1 MVKVEN
7 NDIFTVRPAGRHLLT
22 IGKDLIQD
30 EFAALVELVK
40 NSYDADSEDVIIS
53 FIGNHERNGLEI
65 LVEDHGHGMSKRDV
79 INKWLVPSTS
89 YKAKNRKSPN
99 GRIMQGRKGIGRYAT
114 SILGEKLYLETTDKF
129 GNTTTLNINWED
141 FENAEYLDQVPL
153 EVKSQH
159 TGRSSGTKLLMQGS
173 EKYLCVW
180 NDKQL
185 KRLRFELKKL
195 IPPKAV
201 KTFDETFSIVMK
213 FDNFYEKQEKTIVE
227 DVKPYPILELCDY
240 QIAGV
245 IESDGKGAFEYSNN
259 KIKNAASE
267 KIECDFG
274 ATFCG
279 KLTLDIRV
287 YDRDKEAIEQ
297 LIARGL
303 KDEKTNEYVS
313 GLQARQLLNE
323 VNGIGVYRNGFR
335 IRPLGDSDFDW
346 LKLNEKRV
354 QNPTMK
360 IGSNQVVGYVHIQ
373 SEEISH
379 LEEKSARDGL
389 KDNFAYQRLKEL
401 TEKVIVELER
411 RRYLFRR
418 KVGLS
423 NPVKKIENEL
433 DGLYNYE
440 PLKKNISDSLKKAG
454 MNATIINEIEDII
467 NKEQR
472 KKNESIEEIRKAV
485 AVYQGQATLGK
496 IVNIILHE
504 GRRPLNY
511 FNNQIP
517 NLNFYVEDFRK
528 CPDMTNI
535 AKIDEL
541 AEGIGENAKIFVEL
555 FGRLDP
561 LAAKKRETKKQ
572 FRVKEIITGVVSV
585 FENELKKEKIDICI
599 VGDEQVSLN
608 GWRQDIYTIFTNLI
622 DNSIFWIQEK
632 QRDMKKITISIQVEK
647 GAWYVDYQDTG
658 PGIEAEL
665 LESGVI
671 FEPEFTTKPGGMG
684 LGLSIAGEAAQR
696 NGLQLIALQS
706 EDGAHFRLIQK

>member
-1 MVKVEN
+1 MGEN
-7 NDIFTVRPAGRHLLT
+7 NIYTIRPAGRHLIT

-40 NSYDADSEDVIIS
+40 NAYDADSEDVIIS
-53 FIGNHERNGLEI
+53 FLSNQNRDRLDII
-65 LVEDHGHGMSKRDV
+65 VEDHGHGMSKEDV
-79 INKWLVPSTS
+79 IDKWLVPSTS
-89 YKAKNRKSPN
+89 YKVKNRKSPG
-99 GRIMQGRKGIGRYAT
+99 GRIMQGRKGIGRYAV
-114 SILGEKLYLETTDKF
+114 SILGEELYLETTDKT
-129 GNTTTLNINWED
+129 GNTTTLLVNWRD
-141 FENAEYLDQVPL
+141 FEKAEYLDQVPIQ
-153 EVKSQH
+153 VKSVNIGK
-159 TGRSSGTKLLMQGS
+159 TPGTKLVIHAA
-173 EKYLCVW
+173 EEYLEEW
-180 NDKQL
+180 DDRQL
-185 KRLRFELKKL
+185 RKLRFELKKL
-195 IPPKAV
+195 IPPKV
-201 KTFDETFSIVMK
+201 VNTFDDKFSIIMK
-213 FDNFYEKQEKTIVE
+213 FDNFFKNQKELIIE
-227 DVKPYPILELCDY
+227 DIKPYPILELFDY
-240 QIAGV
+240 QITGT
-245 IESDGKGAFEYSNN
+245 IESDGKGELQYNNN
-259 KIKNAASE
+259 KIRNAASE

-274 ATFCG
+274 CTCCG
-279 KLTLDIRV
+279 KLIVDIRV
-287 YDRDKEAIEQ
+287 YDRDKDAIEQ

-346 LKLNEKRV
+346 LKLNEKRI
-354 QNPTMK
+354 QNPSMK

-389 KDNFAYQRLKEL
+389 KDNLAYQRLKEL
-401 TEKVIVELER
+401 TELVIVELEKRRFTYR
-411 RRYLFRR
+411 RRI
-418 KVGLS
+418 GLS

-433 DGLYNYE
+433 EGLYNYE
-440 PLKKNISDSLKKAG
+440 PLKKSISNSLTKAG
-454 MNATIINEIEDII
+454 MDDKIVSEIEAIIN
-467 NKEQR
+467 NEQR

-511 FNNQIP
+511 FTNQIP
-517 NLNFYVEDFRK
+517 NLNFYAEDFEK
-528 CPDMTNI
+528 QPDDENVS
-535 AKIDEL
+535 KIIEL
-541 AEGIGENAKIFVEL
+541 TEGIGENAEIFVNL

-561 LAAKKRETKKQ
+561 LAAKKRETKKNLIL
-572 FRVKEIITGVVSV
+572 EDIIGGVVSV
-585 FENELKKEKIDICI
+585 FENELKKENININVVSDKD
-599 VGDEQVSLN
+599 VSLV

-622 DNSIFWIQEK
+622 DNSIYWIHEK
-632 QRDMKKITISIQVEK
+632 KSDMREIKIIISADGGV
-647 GAWYVDYQDTG
+647 WYVDYQDTG
-658 PGIEAEL
+658 PGIEADL

-706 EDGAHFRLIQK
+706 GEGAHFRLIQK

>member
-1 MVKVEN
+1 MGE
-7 NDIFTVRPAGRHLLT
+7 NDIYTIRPAGRHLIT

-40 NSYDADSEDVIIS
+40 NAYDADSEDVIIS
-53 FIGNHERNGLEI
+53 FLSNQNRDRLDII
-65 LVEDHGHGMSKRDV
+65 VEDHGHGMSKEDV
-79 INKWLVPSTS
+79 IDKWLVPSTS
-89 YKAKNRKSPN
+89 YKVKNRKSPG
-99 GRIMQGRKGIGRYAT
+99 GRIMQGRKGIGRYAV
-114 SILGEKLYLETTDKF
+114 SILGEELYLETTDKL
-129 GNTTTLNINWED
+129 GNTTTLLVNWRD
-141 FENAEYLDQVPL
+141 FEKAEYLDQVPIQ
-153 EVKSQH
+153 VKSVNIGK
-159 TGRSSGTKLLMQGS
+159 TPGTKLVIHGA
-173 EKYLCVW
+173 EEYLEEW
-180 NDKQL
+180 DDRQL
-185 KRLRFELKKL
+185 RKLRFELKKL
-195 IPPKAV
+195 IPPKV
-201 KTFDETFSIVMK
+201 VNTFDEKFSIIMK
-213 FDNFYEKQEKTIVE
+213 FDNFYENQKELIVE
-227 DVKPYPILELCDY
+227 DIKPYPILELYDY
-240 QIAGV
+240 QITGT
-245 IESDGKGAFEYSNN
+245 IESDGKGELQYNNN
-259 KIKNAASE
+259 KIRNAASE

-274 ATFCG
+274 CTCCG
-279 KLTLDIRV
+279 KLIVDIRV
-287 YDRDKEAIEQ
+287 YDRDKDAIEQ

-346 LKLNEKRV
+346 LKLNEKRI
-354 QNPTMK
+354 QNPSMK

-389 KDNFAYQRLKEL
+389 KDNLAYQRLKEL
-401 TEKVIVELER
+401 TELVIVELEKR
-411 RRYLFRR
+411 RFMYRR
-418 KVGLS
+418 KIGLS

-433 DGLYNYE
+433 EGLYNYE
-440 PLKKNISDSLKKAG
+440 PLKKNISNSLTKAG
-454 MNATIINEIEDII
+454 MDDKIVAEIEAIIN
-467 NKEQR
+467 NEQR

-511 FNNQIP
+511 FTNQIP
-517 NLNFYVEDFRK
+517 NLNFYAEDFEK
-528 CPDMTNI
+528 QPDDENI
-535 AKIDEL
+535 SKIIEL
-541 AEGIGENAKIFVEL
+541 TEGIGENAEIFVNL

-561 LAAKKRETKKQ
+561 LAAKKRETKKNLIL
-572 FRVKEIITGVVSV
+572 EDIIGGVVSV
-585 FENELKKEKIDICI
+585 FENELIKEDININI
-599 VGDEQVSLN
+599 VSDKDVSLV

-622 DNSIFWIQEK
+622 DNSIYWIHEK
-632 QRDMKKITISIQVEK
+632 KSDMKEIKIVISADD
-647 GAWYVDYQDTG
+647 GTWYVDYQDTG
-658 PGIEAEL
+658 PGIEADL

-706 EDGAHFRLIQK
+706 GEGAHFRLIQK